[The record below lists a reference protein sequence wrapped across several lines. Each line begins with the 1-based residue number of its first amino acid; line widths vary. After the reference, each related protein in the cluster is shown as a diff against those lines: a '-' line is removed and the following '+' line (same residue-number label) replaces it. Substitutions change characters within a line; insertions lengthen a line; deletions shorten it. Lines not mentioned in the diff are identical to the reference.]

1 MRAYPRL
8 GNETGG
14 RGGIAGV
21 KTLRLLPILAI
32 ALVVSGCGDGDS
44 SSPAATTP
52 APSAVPVSTTN
63 AAASSTTASSVP
75 DSTSAEITPTA
86 TETVAE
92 EPMVVEPVA
101 DEPVVVEEPY
111 IVDCQLGLG
120 PIVTYWSD
128 GTVTGYSDYCQSI
141 HDQVLAD
148 EVAAN
153 TPVCDGTT
161 CRYPSGATRPDT
173 NSSPRSPSPWVQGQ
187 LDWQACK
194 EAGNTDEYCRLTLN

>member
-1 MRAYPRL
+1 MCIPQAVL
-8 GNETGG
+8 GNEIGS

-32 ALVVSGCGDGDS
+32 ALIVSGCGNGDS
-44 SSPAATTP
+44 SPPAATTSASTS
-52 APSAVPVSTTN
+52 APVATTN
-63 AAASSTTASSVP
+63 AAVLSTTASSVP
-75 DSTSAEITPTA
+75 DSTSAEITSTD
-86 TETVAE
+86 TETAV
-92 EPMVVEPVA
+92 
-101 DEPVVVEEPY
+101 DEPVMVEEPY

-187 LDWQACK
+187 LDWQACR
-194 EAGNTDEYCRLTLN
+194 EAGNSDEYCRLTLN

>member
-1 MRAYPRL
+1 MQVYPRL

-14 RGGIAGV
+14 PGGIARV

-32 ALVVSGCGDGDS
+32 VLVVSGCGDGDS

-52 APSAVPVSTTN
+52 APIAVPVSTTN
-63 AAASSTTASSVP
+63 AGASSTTTSSVP

-86 TETVAE
+86 TETVVD
-92 EPMVVEPVA
+92 EPM
-101 DEPVVVEEPY
+101 VVEEPY